1 MDTQD
6 TVAPDPAGPED
17 DHAHKVFPK
26 QFERDDFWSQIK
38 RTVNGKPVSEED
50 IELIVS
56 QICDQLALAPGDHL
70 LDLGCGNAALA
81 SRVFDRVARYTGVDF
96 SSYLLEI
103 ATEYFS
109 PDESVRYVEAD
120 AADYVKCCDQP
131 EDFDK
136 ALCYGCMSYLSRED
150 LLGLIGTL
158 HDRFPK
164 VSRVF
169 LGNVPDR
176 AKAAEFFAKREVV
189 DYDLDDPRSP
199 IGVWWDP
206 EELTAAAS
214 SPGFSAQVVRMPEHF
229 YGAAYRFDLLL
240 TRAQDVCAGT

>member
-1 MDTQD
+1 MNSQD
-6 TVAPDPAGPED
+6 TKSPDPAGPEA
-17 DHAHKVFPK
+17 DHAHKVYPK

-56 QICDQLALAPGDHL
+56 QIKDQLALDPGDHL

-81 SRVFDRVARYTGVDF
+81 SRVFDRVGHYTGVDF

-103 ATEYFS
+103 AAQYFT

-120 AADYVKCCDQP
+120 AAEYVKRCDQP

-136 ALCYGCMSYLSRED
+136 VLCYGCMSYLSRDD
-150 LLGLIGTL
+150 LLGLICTL
-158 HDRFPK
+158 HDRFPG

-169 LGNVPDR
+169 FGNIPDR

-189 DYDLDDPRSP
+189 EYDLDDPRSP

-206 EELTAAAS
+206 DEFTAAAS
-214 SPGFSAQVVRMPEHF
+214 SGGFSAQVVRMPERF

-240 TRAQDVCAGT
+240 KRV